1 MIQYATNET
10 YQDLLQQDFAI
21 VDFFSDTCGPCKVL
35 AKYLEEITA
44 ELPFVNIIK
53 VNCSS
58 YPKLGR
64 DNEIDAVPTIF
75 FVRNGEIKERVV
87 GLLTKDEVMDKISEH
102 YYG

>member
-53 VNCSS
+53 VNTSS

-64 DNEIDAVPTIF
+64 DNEVQSF
-75 FVRNGEIKERVV
+75 FVRNGESKERIV